1 MAAASPRGEAAQK
14 ARIIFLGPPGAGKGT
29 QAARLAE
36 WLGVPKISTGDML
49 REHIAK
55 GTAIGQQAG
64 PLMDKGQLVPDEL
77 LISMIRERIS
87 HPDCAR
93 GFILDGFPR
102 TVVQAESLDQ
112 LVPGGAASFDIFDME
127 VPREELLR
135 RLGSRNRDG
144 ADSGAAVLRRLQE
157 YEDRTLPLIDFY
169 KANARFHRIDGLRD
183 IEIVQKDLRSHLEKS
198 S

>member
-1 MAAASPRGEAAQK
+1 VAAANPQGDAAPK

-29 QAARLAE
+29 QAVRLAE

-55 GTAIGQQAG
+55 GTPLGQQAG
-64 PLMDKGQLVPDEL
+64 PLMEKGQLVPDDL
-77 LISMIRERIS
+77 LITMIRERIAL
-87 HPDCAR
+87 PDCKR

-102 TVVQAESLDQ
+102 TVGQAESLDQ

-127 VPREELLR
+127 VPREELLK
-135 RLGSRNRDG
+135 RLGDRNRHD
-144 ADSGAAVLRRLQE
+144 DSGPTVLRRLQE
-157 YEDRTLPLIDFY
+157 YEDQTLPLIDFY

-183 IEIVQKDLRSHLEKS
+183 IAVVQKDLRRRLEKRS
-198 S
+198 